1 MNPHVNAR
9 PPAATRHAVY
19 DATVSRLAV
28 PLPGCAPKQLEIAS
42 LRSEAGDAA
51 LPVLTPYV
59 VREHDKALVDLV
71 ERAAAGESGIVSLI
85 GEPAT
90 GRKRAAW
97 EALHHR
103 VSGACGPS
111 LNSWYVWPGT
121 SPSDPVTLL
130 AELAKMPSQT
140 VYWLVGA
147 HRYFINAGTETGN
160 EVALALRKLL
170 ADPTR
175 GPNLVICT
183 FTPQAWHSLM
193 VVPPAQ
199 GTDEYQQVRLLLE
212 DNRIVVPDSFTEAE
226 ARKAAESGDPR
237 LAEAG
242 ARAAGRRVIQYLAA
256 APWLDG
262 AFETATPAARAILR
276 CGFAVRRLGHGRWIA
291 RSLLERGSLG
301 FFTEPELEELDE
313 NWFSVA
319 LEELTRRGTGG
330 ASLLTGRAAP
340 VTNAG
345 GARGQWFRLDEHI
358 DRRFVKDSKGPQAA
372 DAGLWAV
379 LVESAATDSLMALAA
394 ECRRRGLLL
403 QCNQFYRR
411 AADEKVPGAAEALID
426 LFREAKRVEDMVEV
440 YAELASAGNDEARL
454 DAAEALIAAQR
465 RVEAMRWLEPV
476 AGSSDRARVLMAMAL
491 AEANKP
497 ASAVN
502 GYQALAKEGVASAA
516 GAAADLMTDKKSDGG
531 LWDGYSEN
539 RYETAIEWLSEL
551 LEQPGIDTRG
561 KIIELMIA
569 RDEGKIENVTRWLHD
584 RGQDGD
590 HLAYLY
596 GARLLAEHDRA
607 EDALS
612 WCDTAVEYGV
622 DGARAAMAMVYAEAG
637 FLDAAFQH
645 ARAAA
650 VEDPTVLTAISEM
663 FARKG
668 LLQRALEGFRR
679 AADLGDVAAWARAAE
694 AAAEVG
700 WGDVADGFVKR
711 AEQLG
716 MASAALR
723 RRVAVAMCRSG
734 KAREAIEWYLGGV
747 DLADPDVLEPI
758 SDFLLVDETFHA
770 AAEKYARL
778 VHVSRGEALNW
789 VAESLLKIGYREL
802 DAQRRHVANT
812 GANLWPKFNKKIVIA
827 VEYWLPAAA
836 TAGYEPAWLRTVDVL
851 LDLGRYE
858 SAARR
863 LRDAQKEAD
872 IRSEV
877 HEVIILAWTHKDNAD
892 EVVAVV
898 EAQIERGITTAVA
911 RTAVALLV
919 HEKTEHAEGLLIRGR
934 DAGDLPSRVALA
946 DFWCRHEKPTKALDE
961 YFVALASGCDVQ
973 QKIEQAVHVA
983 RNKELLDDLR
993 RYGVTPAGEPA
1004 KPWAAAT
1011 SKLPSRCGSH

>member
-1 MNPHVNAR
+1 MA
-9 PPAATRHAVY
+9 
-19 DATVSRLAV
+19 LA
-28 PLPGCAPKQLEIAS
+28 LSECTPKQLEIAS

-59 VREHDKALVDLV
+59 AREHDKLLVDLV
-71 ERAAAGESGIVSLI
+71 ERAAAGAGGIASLI

-97 EALHHR
+97 EAMHHR
-103 VSGACGPS
+103 AAGAREPLLS
-111 LNSWYVWPGT
+111 SWYVWPGT

-130 AELAKMPSQT
+130 AELAKIPPKT
-140 VYWLVGA
+140 VYWLVDA
-147 HRYFINAGTETGN
+147 HRYFVNAGPETGN
-160 EVALALRKLL
+160 EVALALRSLL

-183 FTPQAWHSLM
+183 FTPQAWQSLTA
-193 VVPPAQ
+193 VPPAL
-199 GTDEYQQVRLLLE
+199 GPDEYQQIRLLLE
-212 DNRIVVPDSFTEAE
+212 DSRIMVPDSFTEAE

-242 ARAAGRRVIQYLAA
+242 ARAAYRRVIQYLAA

-262 AFETATPAARAILR
+262 AFETATPAARAVLR
-276 CGFAVRRLGHGRWIA
+276 CGFAVRRLGHGRWIP
-291 RSLLERGSLG
+291 RNLLERGALG
-301 FFTEPELEELDE
+301 FFTEPELEDLDE

-340 VTNAG
+340 NAD
-345 GARGQWFRLDEHI
+345 GAHGPSFRLDEHI
-358 DRRFVKDSKGPQAA
+358 DRRFVKDDKVPQAA
-372 DAGLWAV
+372 DAGLWAA
-379 LVESAATDSLMALAA
+379 LVESAATDSLMVLAA
-394 ECRRRGLLL
+394 ECRRRRLLL

-411 AADEKVPGAAEALID
+411 AADENVPGATEALID
-426 LFREAKRVEDMVEV
+426 LFREARRVDDVVEV
-440 YAELASAGNDEARL
+440 YAELAAAGNDEARL

-476 AGSSDRARVLMAMAL
+476 ADSGDRARVLMAMAL
-491 AEANKP
+491 ADAKKP
-497 ASAVN
+497 ASAVD
-502 GYQALAKEGVASAA
+502 GYQALAEEGVLSAA

-531 LWDGYSEN
+531 LWDGHSGN
-539 RYETAIEWLSEL
+539 RYEPAIEWLTGL

-569 RDEGKIENVTRWLHD
+569 RDEGRIENVTRWLHE

-622 DGARAAMAMVYAEAG
+622 DGARPAMAMVYAQAG

-650 VEDPTVLTAISEM
+650 EEDPAVLTAISEM

-668 LLQRALEGFRR
+668 LLQRALEGFRC

-700 WGDVADGFVKR
+700 WGAEAGDFVKR
-711 AEQLG
+711 AERLG

-723 RRVAVAMCRSG
+723 QRVAGAMCRSG

-747 DLADPDVLEPI
+747 DLADPGVLDPI

-789 VAESLLKIGYREL
+789 VAESLLTIGYREL
-802 DAQRRHVANT
+802 EVQRRQVANT
-812 GANLWPKFNKKIVIA
+812 GSSLWPRSNDKIVIA
-827 VEYWLPAAA
+827 VEYWLPEAAA
-836 TAGYEPAWLRTVDVL
+836 AGHEPAWLRTVDVL

-863 LRDAQKEAD
+863 LRNAREEAN

-877 HEVIILAWTHKDNAD
+877 HEVIVLALAHKDNAD
-892 EVVAVV
+892 RVVEVV
-898 EAQIERGITTAVA
+898 EDQIERGITTAVA
-911 RTAVALLV
+911 RTAVALLGQ
-919 HEKTEHAEGLLIRGR
+919 EKTEHAERVLIRGR

-946 DFWCRHEKPTKALDE
+946 DFWCRHENPAKALDE

-973 QKIEQAVHVA
+973 QKIEQTMHVA
-983 RNKELLDDLR
+983 RNKEMLDDFR
-993 RYGVTPAGEPA
+993 RYGVTPNGEPA

-1011 SKLPSRCGSH
+1011 SRLPR